1 MEAKNNNRMGWL
13 FTSPYLVYALV
24 FFLVPLIWS
33 LYLAFT
39 DWDLIAPTFNFVGF
53 GNFVHALHSPA
64 VQAAFFVTF
73 KFLIVFVPLVTVLS
87 TGVSVLVSGLPRWKS
102 LYLIG
107 FFLPYLSSGV
117 VASLIAKGFL
127 SYNSPINELL
137 RKQFNWKIDW
147 LGTPFTALAVVAVIL
162 AWKFIGYYA
171 LILTSG
177 LESIDKEVYEAAAL
191 DGVTDRQRFWKIT
204 LPLLYP
210 ALYTTLILSIG
221 VTFGIFTEVYQL
233 TGGGPNFATNTWQME
248 IFTQA
253 FKNLQAGY
261 ASAIAIIASIVTFIS
276 IYIIKKCLELW
287 GKRYGWV

>member
-1 MEAKNNNRMGWL
+1 MEAKNNNRLGWL
-13 FTSPYLVYALV
+13 FTSPYLVYAFV
-24 FFLVPLIWS
+24 FFLAPLIWS

-39 DWDLIAPTFNFVGF
+39 DWDLIAPTFKFVGF
-53 GNFVHALHSPA
+53 GNFNNALHSPA

-87 TGVSVLVSGLPRWKS
+87 IGVSVLVSGLPSWKS

-127 SYNSPINELL
+127 SYNSPINVLL
-137 RKQFNWKIDW
+137 RKQFNWQIDW
-147 LGTPFTALAVVAVIL
+147 LGTPFTALVVVAVIL

-177 LESIDKEVYEAAAL
+177 LEGIDKEVYEAAAL

-210 ALYTTLILSIG
+210 ALYTTLILSVG

-261 ASAIAIIASIVTFIS
+261 ASAIAIFASIVTFIS
-276 IYIIKKCLELW
+276 IYIIRKCLELW
-287 GKRYGWV
+287 GKRNGWV